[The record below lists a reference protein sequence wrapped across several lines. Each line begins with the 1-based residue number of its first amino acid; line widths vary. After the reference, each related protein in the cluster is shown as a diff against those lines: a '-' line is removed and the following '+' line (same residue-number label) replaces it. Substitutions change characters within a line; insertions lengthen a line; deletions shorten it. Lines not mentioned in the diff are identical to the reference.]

1 MKYLLRWNPMKWFHL
16 ETLKWSTYTL
26 NRTPIRNTNT
36 EYLLHSE
43 MLGSNQV
50 FHFLPVM
57 LEKRETKALGLARLL
72 GCYDSASSAPM
83 LSQDKVT
90 RDARSRELSP
100 WMSRKQ
106 TAGARVIESRSSS
119 AGKMEERPLHSNMPN
134 YYFPNPA

>member
-43 MLGSNQV
+43 MLGSNY
-50 FHFLPVM
+50 FIFFLSCWRKGKQK
-57 LEKRETKALGLARLL
+57 LWDWLDRLL

-90 RDARSRELSP
+90 RNARSRELSP

-106 TAGARVIESRSSS
+106 TAGAKVIESRSSS
-119 AGKMEERPLHSNMPN
+119 AGKMEEQPLHSNMPN
-134 YYFPNPA
+134 YYFPKPA